1 MGPMAEDHHSTP
13 FDRMLVPVDA
23 VVQHVVS
30 RIDVNAIVEQI
41 DINAVLDEIDVNELI
56 RRVDLEAI
64 VERSVRRAT
73 RRTLE
78 LARQFGAE
86 LDGRVTRVV
95 DGLLRR
101 PTGWR
106 PLRPSSVATTIAQ

>member
-1 MGPMAEDHHSTP
+1 MAEDHRSTP
-13 FDRMLVPVDA
+13 FDRMLFPVDA

-30 RIDVNAIVEQI
+30 RIDVNAILEQI

-78 LARQFGAE
+78 LARQFVAE
-86 LDGRVTRVV
+86 LDERVTDIV
-95 DGLLRR
+95 DGLFRR

-106 PLRPSSVATTIAQ
+106 PLRPPSAAASSTQ